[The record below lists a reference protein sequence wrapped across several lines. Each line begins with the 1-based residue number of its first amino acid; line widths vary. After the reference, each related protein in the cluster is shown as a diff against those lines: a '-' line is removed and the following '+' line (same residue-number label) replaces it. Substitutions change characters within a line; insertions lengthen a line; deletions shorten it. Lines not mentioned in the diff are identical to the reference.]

1 MTHLWEKMV
10 KSLLVLHI
18 LSIYLIQNY
27 LRTDKKMKK
36 KVKEKKQ
43 LTKKFILSYSL
54 WPLESYYNIKYLL
67 RE

>member
-36 KVKEKKQ
+36 KVKEKKTTYQ
-43 LTKKFILSYSL
+43 EVHFVVFALT
-54 WPLESYYNIKYLL
+54 P
-67 RE
+67 